1 MADRINKK
9 KERKAG
15 GAKQE
20 LYMAIPLCLIVAVVP
35 LIIFVKKVIVS
46 DPGNLYWDGRSS
58 RYDIFTY
65 YKMVF
70 LLIFTAIGM
79 LLYLSMRSNDPFE
92 KSKRPYY
99 IPVGA
104 YCLLTLLSAGFSE
117 YRHVAFLGFL
127 ERYEGAVVLL
137 AYSAILFLSMNVF
150 SSEKTVRILFG
161 CLLASCAVISV
172 IGVFQYFGI
181 DLFQNRLFQSM
192 IIPASLK
199 SEAGEFN
206 LRIGERTV
214 YSTLYNP
221 NYVGSYMAMALPVIL
236 VMMVRAEKV
245 IHKATLAILLV
256 LAAITLVGSD
266 SRAGL
271 LGTVAAFIVLIVLY
285 RKKILQRKWIAL
297 AVVVAV
303 VGGLAVF
310 NFMTDNSVISR
321 ISRMLTLEIKDDA
334 GEAMSEL
341 HRKLD
346 GLVDVLMEGEKTEL
360 VTEKGT
366 LCISLDSNTLVT
378 TDENGTTL
386 ESEYRDGTLYMRDDR
401 FSNIRLEITPEEGY
415 VLVYYNDYAL
425 MDILLTEAGMW
436 STSNRWMI
444 YRNGRQIES
453 FGFEGME
460 TLGSNRGYI
469 WSRTI
474 PLLKDTIFIG
484 KGPDTFALYFPQYDF
499 LGKLKFYMTGS
510 LFVDKAH
517 SMYLQTA
524 LTTGVLSLAAIL
536 VLFVMYAVLSLKVL
550 WDEDFTEFLPA
561 AGLACFAAFCGYAIA
576 GLFNDSTITVAPV
589 FWVLLGMGTGINV
602 MLGKKRTGEVAGK

>member
-1 MADRINKK
+1 
-9 KERKAG
+9 
-15 GAKQE
+15 
-20 LYMAIPLCLIVAVVP
+20 
-35 LIIFVKKVIVS
+35 
-46 DPGNLYWDGRSS
+46 
-58 RYDIFTY
+58 
-65 YKMVF
+65 
-70 LLIFTAIGM
+70 
-79 LLYLSMRSNDPFE
+79 
-92 KSKRPYY
+92 
-99 IPVGA
+99 
-104 YCLLTLLSAGFSE
+104 
-117 YRHVAFLGFL
+117 
-127 ERYEGAVVLL
+127 
-137 AYSAILFLSMNVF
+137 
-150 SSEKTVRILFG
+150 
-161 CLLASCAVISV
+161 
-172 IGVFQYFGI
+172 
-181 DLFQNRLFQSM
+181 
-192 IIPASLK
+192 
-199 SEAGEFN
+199 
-206 LRIGERTV
+206 
-214 YSTLYNP
+214 
-221 NYVGSYMAMALPVIL
+221 
-236 VMMVRAEKV
+236 
-245 IHKATLAILLV
+245 
-256 LAAITLVGSD
+256 
-266 SRAGL
+266 
-271 LGTVAAFIVLIVLY
+271 
-285 RKKILQRKWIAL
+285 
-297 AVVVAV
+297 
-303 VGGLAVF
+303 
-310 NFMTDNSVISR
+310 
-321 ISRMLTLEIKDDA
+321 
-334 GEAMSEL
+334 
-341 HRKLD
+341 
-346 GLVDVLMEGEKTEL
+346 
-360 VTEKGT
+360 
-366 LCISLDSNTLVT
+366 
-378 TDENGTTL
+378 
-386 ESEYRDGTLYMRDDR
+386 SEYRDGILYFTDDR

-517 SMYLQTA
+517 NMYLQTA

>member
-1 MADRINKK
+1 LADRKTKRQKRDIKSTK
-9 KERKAG
+9 R
-15 GAKQE
+15 E
-20 LYMAIPLCLIVAVVP
+20 LYMAIPLFLIIAVVP
-35 LIIFVKKVIVS
+35 LIIYVKKVIVN
-46 DPGNLYWDGRSS
+46 DPGNLYWDGRTS
-58 RYDIFTY
+58 RYDIFSY
-65 YKMVF
+65 YKMVC
-70 LLIFTAIGM
+70 LLIFTAAGM
-79 LLYLSMRSNDPFE
+79 ILYLFLHKNDPFE
-92 KSKRPYY
+92 KARYRYY
-99 IPVGA
+99 IPLGA
-104 YCLLTLLSAGFSE
+104 YSIFVLLSAVFSE
-117 YRHVAFLGFL
+117 YSHVAFFGIL
-127 ERYEGAVVLL
+127 ERYEGALVLL
-137 AYSAILFLSMNVF
+137 AYSVIMFLSMNVF
-150 SSEKTVRILFG
+150 SNEKTIRILFG
-161 CLLASCAVISV
+161 CYLASVAIVSL
-172 IGVFQYFGI
+172 IGIFQYFGV
-181 DLFQNRLFQSM
+181 DLFQAAFFQNM
-192 IIPASLK
+192 ITPAAIK
-199 SEAGEFN
+199 EEAGQFN
-206 LRIGERTV
+206 LVINERTIF
-214 YSTLYNP
+214 STLYNP
-221 NYVGSYMAMALPVIL
+221 NYVGSYMAMAMPVIL
-236 VMMVRAEKV
+236 VLMVRTKKAV
-245 IHKATLAILLV
+245 HKTALAVLLALATINLI
-256 LAAITLVGSD
+256 GCD

-271 LGTVAAFIVLIVLY
+271 VGAALAFAVLIVLY
-285 RKKILQRKWIAL
+285 RKKIWQRKWIAL

-303 VGGLAVF
+303 AGGLTVF
-310 NFMTDNSVISR
+310 NFATGNSIVNR
-321 ISRMLTLEIKDDA
+321 VSRMLTLEGKEDTD
-334 GEAMSEL
+334 EAMAAL
-341 HRKLD
+341 HEKLA
-346 GLVDVLMEGEKTEL
+346 GLDDVLMDAEKTEI

-366 LCISLDSNTLVT
+366 LYITLDGNMLVT
-378 TDENGTTL
+378 TDENGT
-386 ESEYRDGTLYMRDDR
+386 EADSEYRDGILYFTDDR